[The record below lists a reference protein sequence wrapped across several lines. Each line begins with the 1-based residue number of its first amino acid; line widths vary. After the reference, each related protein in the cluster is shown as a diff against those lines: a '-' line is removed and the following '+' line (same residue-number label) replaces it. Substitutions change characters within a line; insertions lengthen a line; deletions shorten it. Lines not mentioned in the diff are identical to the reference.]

1 MTCTTT
7 EKNFFNLPVATIQ
20 NKKSNFIS
28 YILEYICQG
37 KVQDSGWQSQALE
50 AVLEGGRKSNSD
62 KSYQ

>member
-1 MTCTTT
+1 MHNNR
-7 EKNFFNLPVATIQ
+7 KIFFKFTSSNHTKQEIQ
-20 NKKSNFIS
+20 LYFLHFET
-28 YILEYICQG
+28 YLQG